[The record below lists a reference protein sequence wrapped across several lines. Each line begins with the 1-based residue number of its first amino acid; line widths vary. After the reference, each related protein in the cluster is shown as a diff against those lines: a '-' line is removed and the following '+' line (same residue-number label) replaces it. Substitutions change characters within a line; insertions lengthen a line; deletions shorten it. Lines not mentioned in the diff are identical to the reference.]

1 MEPGCPPRL
10 RDKLQQGWRD
20 FALIFRLIAARGKA
34 RLALTFLICTVQWV
48 CRYSVLTVLVM
59 SLGLPAQP
67 LVFFSLQVILF
78 AAMNAVPTPGA
89 AGGAEAL
96 FTMLYRPFIPADS
109 ITVVMVGWRFLTF
122 YLPAILGAVG
132 FTVFSVRTS
141 LSEKAREGTRIS
153 TVKG

>member
-1 MEPGCPPRL
+1 
-10 RDKLQQGWRD
+10 
-20 FALIFRLIAARGKA
+20 
-34 RLALTFLICTVQWV
+34 
-48 CRYSVLTVLVM
+48 M

-96 FTMLYRPFIPADS
+96 SLLYRPFIPAES
-109 ITVVMVGWRFLTF
+109 LAVVMIGWRFLTF

-132 FTVFSVRTS
+132 FTIIGVSAS
-141 LSEKAREGTRIS
+141 LSGKVRKDTCVRPVEG
-153 TVKG
+153 